1 MCVCVCVCVY
11 VKEVGA
17 VVDQEEKNRDV
28 AELEGIFF
36 VETSSESGAFEQR
49 FKRDKGCKF

>member
-1 MCVCVCVCVY
+1 MCVY